1 MLTPSQKIQIFK
13 HLFRGREDVF
23 AMRWEKQDKS
33 ASGYT
38 PVCLNEWKRGLCN
51 KLLRKRCKDC
61 GYKEYTQLN
70 DRYIE
75 KHLVGNRVYGIYPL
89 LEDNSS
95 YFLAADFDGND
106 WKNNAITYLKKCLEY
121 NLPAYLER
129 SRSGNGGHVWI
140 FFENNYPTCKSR
152 NIGLNILREAKII
165 DQFSK
170 EDAFDR
176 LFPNQDNLS
185 GEGFG
190 NLIALPLQGYSRK
203 SGNTVFLDWE
213 NDFEPYADQWNFLE
227 EVKKVSEKTL
237 DCLYSK
243 FNGETKSIKKSN
255 QKSLT
260 ITVREQIL
268 IDKNKLPRIV
278 VNFLR
283 DELNFFNLEY
293 TIRKKMGINVHKV
306 EKYFKLVEDIDDK
319 IAIPRGFL
327 QKLMDFL
334 SEQDIAF
341 KIIDER
347 TKLKNL
353 KFEKSH
359 ELFDYQEK
367 AIKQILVSEN
377 GLLVAPPG
385 SGKTIMG
392 IDIIAKLRQP
402 TLILVHKKQIFNQWV
417 ERIEGFL
424 NISKK
429 DIGQFVSTKKKIS
442 SKITVAMVQTLNR
455 LGNLNELTD
464 KFGLVIVDECHHMPA
479 KMFRN
484 IITKLNPYYLYGFTA
499 TPERKNNDEKLI
511 YIYLGEVLH
520 TIDTNYNQPKNTKSK
535 TEVIIRETNL
545 EIPFKVKVDN
555 FQTLYKIISFD
566 SERNRS
572 IIEDIKKEADKGFK
586 CLVLT
591 ERKDHAD
598 VLSHYLKKDYEIIQ
612 LTGDLT
618 AKQRKEK
625 IQQIYDGNFQILLAT
640 GQLIGEGTD
649 FPNLD
654 CLFLIFPFAFQG
666 KLTQYIGRVQRG
678 KNKQI
683 KIYDYRDKKV
693 EYLER
698 LFKKRLKYYQKNFG
712 LKLTKENHE

>member
-1 MLTPSQKIQIFK
+1 MFTPNQKIHIFK
-13 HLFRGREDVF
+13 NLFRGREDIF

-38 PVCLNEWKRGLCN
+38 PVCLNEWKQGLCN
-51 KLLRKRCKDC
+51 KLLRKKCKDC
-61 GYKEYTQLN
+61 GHKKYAQLN
-70 DRYIE
+70 DQYIE
-75 KHLVGNRVYGIYPL
+75 QHLIGNRIYGVYPL
-89 LEDNSS
+89 LEDNTS
-95 YFLAADFDGND
+95 YFLAADFDGNK
-106 WKNNAITYLKKCLEY
+106 WKEDALSFLKKCLEY
-121 NLPAYLER
+121 KLPAYLER

-140 FFENNYPTCKSR
+140 FFENNYPAYKSR

-176 LFPNQDNLS
+176 LFPNQDTLS
-185 GEGFG
+185 GGGFG
-190 NLIALPLQGYSRK
+190 NLIALPLQGESK
-203 SGNTVFLDWE
+203 KIGNTVFLDWE
-213 NDFEPYADQWNFLE
+213 NNFEPYPDQWIFLQKVE
-227 EVKKVSEKTL
+227 KVSEKTL
-237 DCLYSK
+237 DNLHDQ
-243 FNGETKSIKKSN
+243 FNGKSKTIKKSN

-260 ITVREQIL
+260 ITIREQLL
-268 IDKNKLPRIV
+268 IDKNKLPRAV

-306 EKYFKLVEDIDDK
+306 ERYFKLIEDIDGK

-327 QKLMDFL
+327 QKLKDFL
-334 SEQDIAF
+334 SEQGIAF
-341 KIIDER
+341 EIVDER
-347 TKLKNL
+347 TKLKNI
-353 KFEKSH
+353 KFETDHK
-359 ELFDYQEK
+359 LFDHQEK
-367 AIKQILVSEN
+367 AVKEILEAEN

-392 IDIIAKLRQP
+392 IDIIAKLKQP
-402 TLILVHKKQIFNQWV
+402 TLILVHKKQIFNQWL
-417 ERIEGFL
+417 ERVEGFL
-424 NISKK
+424 NIPKK
-429 DIGQFVSTKKKIS
+429 DIGQFVAAKKKIG
-442 SKITVAMVQTLNR
+442 KKVTVAMVQTLNR
-455 LGNLNELTD
+455 LEKLNELTD

-520 TIDTNYNQPKNTKSK
+520 TIDANYNQPKNEKSK
-535 TEVIIRETNL
+535 MEVIVRETNL

-566 SERNRS
+566 SERNRA
-572 IIEDIKKEADKGFK
+572 IIEDIKKETDKGLK

-591 ERKDHAD
+591 ERKEHVE
-598 VLSHYLKKDYEIIQ
+598 VLGHYLKKDYEIIQ

-618 AKQRKEK
+618 TKQCKEK

-654 CLFLIFPFAFQG
+654 RLFLVFPFAFQG
-666 KLTQYIGRVQRG
+666 KLTQYIGRIQRG
-678 KNKQI
+678 GQSSNKL
-683 KIYDYRDKKV
+683 YDYRDKKV

-712 LKLTKENHE
+712 LK

>member
-1 MLTPSQKIQIFK
+1 MLTPFQKIQIFK
-13 HLFRGREDVF
+13 NFFRGREDVF

-38 PVCLNEWKRGLCN
+38 PVCLNEWKQGLRN
-51 KLLRKRCKDC
+51 KLMRKKCKDC
-61 GYKEYTQLN
+61 GHKEYARLN
-70 DRYIE
+70 DRHIE
-75 KHLVGNRVYGIYPL
+75 QHLIGNRIYGIYPL
-89 LEDNSS
+89 LENNSS
-95 YFLAADFDGND
+95 YFLAADFDGKE
-106 WKNNAITYLKKCLEY
+106 WEKNAVSYLKKCMEH

-140 FFENNYPTCKSR
+140 FFENSYPAYKSR

-176 LFPNQDNLS
+176 LFPNQDVLS

-190 NLIALPLQGYSRK
+190 NLIALPLQGHSRK

-213 NDFEPYADQWNFLE
+213 NNLEPFPDQWNFLQE
-227 EVKKVSEKTL
+227 TEKVSEKIL
-237 DCLYSK
+237 NDLYDQ
-243 FNGETKSIKKSN
+243 FNGKAKYVKKSGLKN
-255 QKSLT
+255 IT
-260 ITVREQIL
+260 IVVRERLL
-268 IDKNKLPRIV
+268 IDKNGLPGAV

-283 DELNFFNLEY
+283 DELNLFNLEY
-293 TIRKKMGINVHKV
+293 AIRKKMGINVHKV
-306 EKYFKLVEDIDDK
+306 EKYFKLIEDAGGK
-319 IAIPRGFL
+319 VVIPRGFL
-327 QKLMDFL
+327 RKLKDFM
-334 SEQDIAF
+334 SEQGMPFEIV
-341 KIIDER
+341 DER
-347 TKLKNL
+347 TKLKKV
-353 KFEKSH
+353 KFETSH
-359 ELFDYQEK
+359 KLFEHQKE
-367 AIKQILVSEN
+367 AVEQILASEN

-392 IDIIAKLRQP
+392 IDTIARLKQP
-402 TLILVHKKQIFNQWV
+402 TLILVHKKQIFSQWM

-424 NISKK
+424 GIPKK
-429 DIGQFVSTKKKIS
+429 DIGQFVSAKKKIG
-442 SKITVAMVQTLNR
+442 SKITVAMVQTLSR
-455 LGNLNELTD
+455 LENMNDLSG

-479 KMFRN
+479 KMFRGV
-484 IITKLNPYYLYGFTA
+484 ITKLNPYYLYGFTA

-520 TIDTNYNQPKNTKSK
+520 TINANYNQPKNSKSK
-535 TEVIIRETNL
+535 TEVVVRETNL
-545 EIPFKVKVDN
+545 QIPFKVKADN
-555 FQTLYKIISFD
+555 FQILYKIISFD
-566 SERNRS
+566 SERNKN
-572 IIEDIKKEADKGFK
+572 IAEDIKKEADKGQK

-591 ERKDHAD
+591 ERKEHVE

-618 AKQRKEK
+618 AKKRKEK

-640 GQLIGEGTD
+640 GQLIGEGSD

-654 CLFLIFPFAFQG
+654 CLFLVYPFAFQG
-666 KLTQYIGRVQRG
+666 KLTQYIGRIQRG
-678 KNKQI
+678 GQNSN

-698 LFKKRLKYYQKNFG
+698 LFKKRLKYYRKSFG
-712 LKLTKENHE
+712 SK

>member
-1 MLTPSQKIQIFK
+1 MLTSDQKIQIFK
-13 HLFRGREDVF
+13 NLFKGRENVF
-23 AMRWEKQDKS
+23 AMRWEKKDKS

-38 PVCLNEWKRGLCN
+38 PVCLNEWKQGLCN
-51 KLLRKRCKDC
+51 KLLRKKCKDC
-61 GYKEYTQLN
+61 DYKEYAQFGN
-70 DRYIE
+70 QYIE
-75 KHLVGNRVYGIYPL
+75 QHLIGNKIYGIYPL
-89 LEDNSS
+89 LENNSS
-95 YFLAADFDGND
+95 YFLVADFDGD
-106 WKNNAITYLKKCLEY
+106 EWKNNAVSYLKKCREY

-129 SRSGNGGHVWI
+129 SRSGNGGHAWI
-140 FFENNYPTCKSR
+140 FFENSYLAYKSR
-152 NIGLNILREAKII
+152 NIGLNILREAKTI

-176 LFPNQDNLS
+176 LFPNQDALS

-190 NLIALPLQGYSRK
+190 NLIALPLQGESRK
-203 SGNTVFLDWE
+203 SDNTVFLDWE
-213 NDFEPYADQWNFLE
+213 NNFEPYFDQWNFLE
-227 EVKKVSEKTL
+227 KIKVVSEKTL
-237 DCLYSK
+237 DNLHSQ
-243 FNGETKSIKKSN
+243 FNGETRPVKKSSAKN
-255 QKSLT
+255 IV
-260 ITVREQIL
+260 ITVREQLFIN
-268 IDKNKLPRIV
+268 KNNLSRAV

-293 TIRKKMGINVHKV
+293 TIRKRMGINVHKI
-306 EKYFKLVEDIDDK
+306 EKYFKLIENIGDK

-327 QKLMDFL
+327 TKLKSFL
-334 SEQDIAF
+334 SEQGIAF
-341 KIIDER
+341 EIIDER
-347 TKLKNL
+347 TKLKSV
-353 KFEKSH
+353 KFETNHK
-359 ELFDYQEK
+359 LFDYQEE
-367 AIKQILVSEN
+367 AVAQIISSEN

-392 IDIIAKLRQP
+392 IDIVAKLKQP

-429 DIGQFVSTKKKIS
+429 DIGQFVSAKKKIGN
-442 SKITVAMVQTLNR
+442 KITVAMVQTLSR
-455 LGNLNELTD
+455 LKDLNDLAD

-484 IITKLNPYYLYGFTA
+484 VITKLNPHYLYGLTA

-511 YIYLGEVLH
+511 YIYLGDVLH
-520 TIDTNYNQPKNTKSK
+520 TIEANYNQPKNAKSK
-535 TEVIIRETNL
+535 AEVVIRETNL
-545 EIPFKVKVDN
+545 DVPFKIKADN
-555 FQTLYKIISFD
+555 FQLLYKIISFD
-566 SERNRS
+566 SERNKGV
-572 IIEDIKKEADKGFK
+572 IEDVKKEADKGMK

-591 ERKDHAD
+591 ERKEHVD
-598 VLSHYLKKDYEIIQ
+598 VLGHYLKKDYEIIQ

-654 CLFLIFPFAFQG
+654 CLFLVYPFAFQG
-666 KLTQYIGRVQRG
+666 KLTQYIGRIQRG
-678 KNKQI
+678 DQKSS

-698 LFKKRLKYYQKNFG
+698 LFKKRLKYYQKNFDLIEG
-712 LKLTKENHE
+712 

>member
-1 MLTPSQKIQIFK
+1 MNLSPQQKIKIFR

-38 PVCLNEWKRGLCN
+38 PVCLNEWRQGLCN
-51 KLLRKRCKDC
+51 KLLRKKCKDC
-61 GYKEYTQLN
+61 DHKKYAQLN
-70 DRYIE
+70 DQYIE
-75 KHLVGNRVYGIYPL
+75 QHLIGYRVYGIYPL
-89 LEDNSS
+89 LEDNTS
-95 YFLAADFDGND
+95 YFLAADFDGNE
-106 WKNNAITYLKKCLEY
+106 WKDAAVSFLKKCLEY

-140 FFENNYPTCKSR
+140 FFENSYPAYKSR

-176 LFPNQDNLS
+176 LFPNQDTLS
-185 GEGFG
+185 GGGFG
-190 NLIALPLQGYSRK
+190 NLIALPLQGESRK
-203 SGNTVFLDWE
+203 SGNAVFIDWE
-213 NDFEPYADQWNFLE
+213 NNFEPFVDQWNFLKE
-227 EVKKVSEKTL
+227 IKKVPAKTL
-237 DCLYSK
+237 ENLYDQ
-243 FNGETKSIKKSN
+243 FNGKIKNSKKSN

-260 ITVREQIL
+260 ISIREQLL
-268 IDKNKLPRIV
+268 IDKNKLPRAV

-306 EKYFKLVEDIDDK
+306 ERYFKLIEDIDGK

-327 QKLMDFL
+327 QKLKDFL
-334 SEQDIAF
+334 SEQDVAF
-341 KIIDER
+341 EIVDER
-347 TKLKNL
+347 TKLKNI
-353 KFEKSH
+353 KFETNHK
-359 ELFDYQEK
+359 LFEHQEK
-367 AIKQILVSEN
+367 AVKEMLEAEN

-392 IDIIAKLRQP
+392 IDIIAKMKQP

-417 ERIEGFL
+417 ERVEGFL
-424 NISKK
+424 NIPKK
-429 DIGQFVSTKKKIS
+429 DIGQFVAAKKKIG
-442 SKITVAMVQTLNR
+442 KKVTVAMVQTLNR
-455 LGNLNELTD
+455 LENLNDLTD

-520 TIDTNYNQPKNTKSK
+520 TIEASYNQPKNEKSK

-566 SERNRS
+566 SERNKG
-572 IIEDIKKEADKGFK
+572 IIEDIKKEADKGLK

-591 ERKDHAD
+591 ERKEHVE
-598 VLSHYLKKDYEIIQ
+598 VLGHYLKKDYEII
-612 LTGDLT
+612 
-618 AKQRKEK
+618 
-625 IQQIYDGNFQILLAT
+625 
-640 GQLIGEGTD
+640 
-649 FPNLD
+649 
-654 CLFLIFPFAFQG
+654 
-666 KLTQYIGRVQRG
+666 
-678 KNKQI
+678 
-683 KIYDYRDKKV
+683 
-693 EYLER
+693 
-698 LFKKRLKYYQKNFG
+698 
-712 LKLTKENHE
+712 

>member
-1 MLTPSQKIQIFK
+1 MFTPNQKIHIFK
-13 HLFRGREDVF
+13 NLFRGREDIF

-38 PVCLNEWKRGLCN
+38 PVCLNEWKQGLCN
-51 KLLRKRCKDC
+51 KLLRKKCKDC
-61 GYKEYTQLN
+61 GHKKYAQLN
-70 DRYIE
+70 DQYIE
-75 KHLVGNRVYGIYPL
+75 QHLIGNRIYGVYPL
-89 LEDNSS
+89 LEDNTS
-95 YFLAADFDGND
+95 YFLAADFDGNK
-106 WKNNAITYLKKCLEY
+106 WKEDALSFLKKCLEY
-121 NLPAYLER
+121 KLPAYLER

-140 FFENNYPTCKSR
+140 FFENNYPAYKSR

-176 LFPNQDNLS
+176 LFPNQDTLS
-185 GEGFG
+185 GGGFG
-190 NLIALPLQGYSRK
+190 NLIALPLQGESRK
-203 SGNTVFLDWE
+203 IGNTVFLDWE
-213 NDFEPYADQWNFLE
+213 NNFEPYPDQWIFLQKVE
-227 EVKKVSEKTL
+227 KVSEKTL
-237 DCLYSK
+237 DNLHDQ
-243 FNGETKSIKKSN
+243 FNGKSKTIKKSN

-260 ITVREQIL
+260 ITIREQLL
-268 IDKNKLPRIV
+268 IDKNKLPRAV

-306 EKYFKLVEDIDDK
+306 ERYFKLIEDIDGK

-327 QKLMDFL
+327 QKLKDFL
-334 SEQDIAF
+334 SEQGIAF
-341 KIIDER
+341 EIVDER
-347 TKLKNL
+347 TKLKNI
-353 KFEKSH
+353 KFETDHK
-359 ELFDYQEK
+359 LFDHQEK
-367 AIKQILVSEN
+367 AVKEILEAEN

-392 IDIIAKLRQP
+392 IDIIAKLKQP
-402 TLILVHKKQIFNQWV
+402 TLILVHKKQIFNQWL
-417 ERIEGFL
+417 ERVEGFL
-424 NISKK
+424 NIPKK
-429 DIGQFVSTKKKIS
+429 DIGQFVAAKKKIG
-442 SKITVAMVQTLNR
+442 KKVTVAMVQTLNR
-455 LGNLNELTD
+455 LEKLNELTD

-484 IITKLNPYYLYGFTA
+484 IITKLNSYYLYGFTA

-520 TIDTNYNQPKNTKSK
+520 TIDANYNQPKNEKSK
-535 TEVIIRETNL
+535 MEVIVRETNL

-566 SERNRS
+566 SERNRA
-572 IIEDIKKEADKGFK
+572 IIEDIKKETDKGLK

-591 ERKDHAD
+591 ERKEHVE
-598 VLSHYLKKDYEIIQ
+598 VLGHYLKKDYEIIQ

-618 AKQRKEK
+618 TKQCKEK

-654 CLFLIFPFAFQG
+654 RLFLVFPFAFQG
-666 KLTQYIGRVQRG
+666 KLTQYIGRIQRG
-678 KNKQI
+678 GQSSNKL
-683 KIYDYRDKKV
+683 YDYRDKKV

-712 LKLTKENHE
+712 LK

>member
-1 MLTPSQKIQIFK
+1 MFTPNQKIHIFK
-13 HLFRGREDVF
+13 NLFRGREDIF

-38 PVCLNEWKRGLCN
+38 PVCLNEWKQGLCN
-51 KLLRKRCKDC
+51 KLLRKKCKDC
-61 GYKEYTQLN
+61 GHKKYAQLN
-70 DRYIE
+70 DQYIE
-75 KHLVGNRVYGIYPL
+75 QHLIGNRIYGVYPL
-89 LEDNSS
+89 LEDNTS
-95 YFLAADFDGND
+95 YFLAADFDGNK
-106 WKNNAITYLKKCLEY
+106 WKEDALSFLKKCLEY
-121 NLPAYLER
+121 KLPAYLER

-140 FFENNYPTCKSR
+140 FFENNYPAYKSR

-176 LFPNQDNLS
+176 LFPNQDTLS
-185 GEGFG
+185 GGGFG
-190 NLIALPLQGYSRK
+190 NLIALPLQGESRK
-203 SGNTVFLDWE
+203 IGNTVFLDWE
-213 NDFEPYADQWNFLE
+213 NNFEPYPDQWIFLQKVE
-227 EVKKVSEKTL
+227 KVSEKTL
-237 DCLYSK
+237 DNLHDQ
-243 FNGETKSIKKSN
+243 FNGKSKTIKKSN

-260 ITVREQIL
+260 ITIREQLL
-268 IDKNKLPRIV
+268 IDKNKLPRAV

-306 EKYFKLVEDIDDK
+306 ERYFKLIEDIDGK

-327 QKLMDFL
+327 QKLKDFL
-334 SEQDIAF
+334 SEQGIAF
-341 KIIDER
+341 EIVDER
-347 TKLKNL
+347 TKLKNI
-353 KFEKSH
+353 KFETDHK
-359 ELFDYQEK
+359 LFDHQEK
-367 AIKQILVSEN
+367 AVKEILEAEN

-392 IDIIAKLRQP
+392 IDIIAKLKQP
-402 TLILVHKKQIFNQWV
+402 TLILVHKKQIFNQWL
-417 ERIEGFL
+417 ERVEGFL
-424 NISKK
+424 NIPKK
-429 DIGQFVSTKKKIS
+429 DIGQFVAAKKKIG
-442 SKITVAMVQTLNR
+442 KKVTVAMVQTLNR
-455 LGNLNELTD
+455 LEKLNELTD

-520 TIDTNYNQPKNTKSK
+520 TIDANYNQPKNEKSK
-535 TEVIIRETNL
+535 MEVIVRETNL

-566 SERNRS
+566 SERNRA
-572 IIEDIKKEADKGFK
+572 IIEDIKKETDKGLK

-591 ERKDHAD
+591 ERKEHVE
-598 VLSHYLKKDYEIIQ
+598 VLGHYLKKDYEIIQ

-618 AKQRKEK
+618 TKQCKEK

-654 CLFLIFPFAFQG
+654 RLFLVFPFAFQG
-666 KLTQYIGRVQRG
+666 KLTQYIGRIQRG
-678 KNKQI
+678 GQSSNKL
-683 KIYDYRDKKV
+683 YDYRDKKV

-712 LKLTKENHE
+712 LK

>member
-1 MLTPSQKIQIFK
+1 MFTPNQKIHIFK
-13 HLFRGREDVF
+13 NLFRGREDIF

-38 PVCLNEWKRGLCN
+38 PVCLNEWKQGLCN
-51 KLLRKRCKDC
+51 KLLRKKCKDC
-61 GYKEYTQLN
+61 GHKKYAQLN
-70 DRYIE
+70 DQYIE
-75 KHLVGNRVYGIYPL
+75 QHLIGNRIYGVYPL
-89 LEDNSS
+89 LEDNTS
-95 YFLAADFDGND
+95 YFLAADFDGNK
-106 WKNNAITYLKKCLEY
+106 WKEDALSFLKKCLEY
-121 NLPAYLER
+121 KLPAYLER

-140 FFENNYPTCKSR
+140 FFENNYPAYKSR

-176 LFPNQDNLS
+176 LFPNQDTLS
-185 GEGFG
+185 GGGFG
-190 NLIALPLQGYSRK
+190 NLIALPLQGESRK
-203 SGNTVFLDWE
+203 IGNTVFLDWE
-213 NDFEPYADQWNFLE
+213 NNFEPYPDQWIFLQKVE
-227 EVKKVSEKTL
+227 KVSEKTL
-237 DCLYSK
+237 DNLHDQ
-243 FNGETKSIKKSN
+243 FNGKSKTIKKSN

-260 ITVREQIL
+260 ITIREQLL
-268 IDKNKLPRIV
+268 IDKNKLPRAV

-306 EKYFKLVEDIDDK
+306 ERYFKLIEDIDGK

-327 QKLMDFL
+327 QKLKDFL
-334 SEQDIAF
+334 SEQGIAF
-341 KIIDER
+341 EIVDER
-347 TKLKNL
+347 TKLKNI
-353 KFEKSH
+353 KFETDHK
-359 ELFDYQEK
+359 LFDHQEK
-367 AIKQILVSEN
+367 AVKEILEAEN

-392 IDIIAKLRQP
+392 IDIIAKLKQP
-402 TLILVHKKQIFNQWV
+402 TLILVHKKQIFNQWL
-417 ERIEGFL
+417 ERVEGFL
-424 NISKK
+424 NIPKK
-429 DIGQFVSTKKKIS
+429 DIGQFVAAKKKIG
-442 SKITVAMVQTLNR
+442 KKVTVAMVQTLNR
-455 LGNLNELTD
+455 LEKLNELTD

-520 TIDTNYNQPKNTKSK
+520 TIDANYNQPKNEKSK
-535 TEVIIRETNL
+535 MEVIVRETNL

-566 SERNRS
+566 SERNRA
-572 IIEDIKKEADKGFK
+572 IIEDIKKETDKGLK

-591 ERKDHAD
+591 ERKEHVE
-598 VLSHYLKKDYEIIQ
+598 VLGHYLKKDYEIIQ

-618 AKQRKEK
+618 TKQCKEK

-654 CLFLIFPFAFQG
+654 RLFLVFPFAFQG
-666 KLTQYIGRVQRG
+666 
-678 KNKQI
+678 
-683 KIYDYRDKKV
+683 
-693 EYLER
+693 
-698 LFKKRLKYYQKNFG
+698 
-712 LKLTKENHE
+712 